1 MAPDILVRGS
11 LSDLEDLGVEM
22 GDNPTSSTLSGVSR
36 SASVGVIPVDR
47 LKGWS
52 VRFIKILGNTLDGF
66 NLAG

>member
-52 VRFIKILGNTLDGF
+52 VRFIKI
-66 NLAG
+66 